1 MDRCIASLNDKLKQS
16 NKSREASDQSVRELN
31 KTLEEENHKYF
42 STINQ
47 LEIGIME
54 YIREKSKPFGQ
65 FVNISAQHNRPAPC
79 TIRKR
84 PNASRLRASVE
95 SMRSA
100 KTFFNAR

>member
-16 NKSREASDQSVRELN
+16 NKSREASDQSVRELK

-54 YIREKSKPFGQ
+54 YIREKFTQ
-65 FVNISAQHNRPAPC
+65 
-79 TIRKR
+79 
-84 PNASRLRASVE
+84 
-95 SMRSA
+95 A
-100 KTFFNAR
+100 KE